1 MNNSEEEK
9 SMKKHFKLLS
19 FVLAALTFMSAS
31 SVTFAAPQNSG
42 PSTCKKILKYG
53 LIGAGITTATV
64 LTAVGA
70 YKIFGGKVIEINS
83 EEDFKKIENCKNT
96 ITKAIVNVEN
106 IPAYAFK
113 DCKNLKEVDLRGAG
127 VIGYCAFQNCSS
139 LKTVKNTSRL
149 GMVGTYAF
157 FNCPLLEELDL
168 SNVQFVYELAFSNC
182 PRLKKI
188 NLSHLYEIR
197 MGELFTQK
205 ELSYPEINHES
216 IMIRNCP
223 VEELILPED
232 FIPRFY
238 IFE

>member
-31 SVTFAAPQNSG
+31 SVTFAAPQNIG
-42 PSTCKKILKYG
+42 PSTSKKILKYG

-96 ITKAIVNVEN
+96 ITKAIVNVEVV
-106 IPAYAFK
+106 PAYAFK

-205 ELSYPEINHES
+205 ELSYPEINHKS